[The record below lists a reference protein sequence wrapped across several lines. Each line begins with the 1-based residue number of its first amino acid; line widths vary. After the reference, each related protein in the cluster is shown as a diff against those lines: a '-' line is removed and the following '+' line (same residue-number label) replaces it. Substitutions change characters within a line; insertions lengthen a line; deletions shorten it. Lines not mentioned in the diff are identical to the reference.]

1 MKQLILRQKQVIF
14 FIIAGGLSAIV
25 EIGSFKILS
34 IYLPRLFSS
43 EYNLYGIKYPFS
55 NILSTSCGIIT
66 NYFLSIWFVF
76 ERGKHSK
83 KKEFLYFISVSVVST
98 FISLIIFQILYHFVY
113 KDVIDLRFYV
123 LSPEMMSKITA
134 ILLVSMLNY
143 SIKKRLFLTD
153 KNLFLNL
160 VIL

>member
-1 MKQLILRQKQVIF
+1 MKQIILRQKQVIF

-123 LSPEMMSKITA
+123 LSP
-134 ILLVSMLNY
+134 
-143 SIKKRLFLTD
+143 
-153 KNLFLNL
+153 
-160 VIL
+160 

>member
-1 MKQLILRQKQVIF
+1 MCKRMKQIILRQKQVIF

-143 SIKKRLFLTD
+143 YIKKKIIF
-153 KNLFLNL
+153 NG
-160 VIL
+160 

>member
-43 EYNLYGIKYPFS
+43 EYNFYGIKYPFS

-143 SIKKRLFLTD
+143 SIKKKIIF
-153 KNLFLNL
+153 NG
-160 VIL
+160 